1 MESGAEGTANNMG
14 FLTINRILWAVYL
27 SLLAVL
33 LPHTA
38 WAFQNFEPQNNTNT
52 ISLVSWIAAF
62 AFEASIAALTHKL
75 SGHIEQTPK
84 RLSTWSKFQ
93 YRYLNSYSLGLVAAI
108 SVSSMA
114 NLAHA
119 VEFGRP
125 MAIFTEWHI
134 PFSVYALAFGAV
146 LPLVSLVFAR
156 VLSNVAE
163 TEGEWDAMLLWQHAS
178 DYCDVGTIGGAAV
191 KFDALDYALFTRYY
205 GILAVYDKDK
215 AGYEGIKYLVM
226 LQATFKRLYKVDAPA
241 HDLTDFWKAGG
252 LLREWAKAQVDDR
265 YEDILKQNHMVPIWR
280 EKWRKLW

>member
-1 MESGAEGTANNMG
+1 MIIDCTELGAGDAVRNMKYI
-14 FLTINRILWAVYL
+14 TINRILWAVYL

-38 WAFQNFEPQNNTNT
+38 WAFQNFEPKNDTDT
-52 ISLVSWIAAF
+52 ISLVAWTAAF

-84 RLSTWSKFQ
+84 RLSNWAKFQ

-108 SVSSMA
+108 GVSSMA

-156 VLSNVAE
+156 VLSNVVE
-163 TEGEWDAMLLWQHAS
+163 TEGEEDPSFVEAKSTITELRRQLRESEAHRKAAVDACNATEAKFASSGSLLIKLIS
-178 DYCDVGTIGGAAV
+178 DDKRDRILAAHTLWSQLPGAA
-191 KFDALDYALFTRYY
+191 
-205 GILAVYDKDK
+205 IAVISGASPSYVS
-215 AGYEGIKYLVM
+215 E
-226 LQATFKRLYKVDAPA
+226 
-241 HDLTDFWKAGG
+241 
-252 LLREWAKAQVDDR
+252 
-265 YEDILKQNHMVPIWR
+265 ILKANTTVENNSA
-280 EKWRKLW
+280 EK